1 MIIYYKAMFA
11 CGYCGKEFKYES
23 EKRRHEIS
31 HNPQFECTECFK
43 KFSFVSALRRH
54 QKQHKRTGIVQCS
67 ECNRNFRDDTLLKRH
82 IKYAHK
88 ETHICSKC
96 EAKFNS
102 QQALLSHQK
111 SHKPKS
117 ERRYQCSYNACEKTF
132 NFAHHLKHHEQTH
145 SAEKQHYCSS
155 CGKGFIQLHHLKT
168 HLKKHKPDSWLK
180 CNLPE
185 CLKIFTN
192 DYALKRHL
200 ATHKNLIS
208 AEDYEL
214 YYEYNKMTSPTSSE
228 DKHNDLEQMYLEDEK
243 ETSELFKKYQ
253 LLEDLSLKKSTIIAE
268 RIENVPNL
276 VNYSLGDSAN
286 LNISVNRSDN
296 ATCKGCDCAKNKE
309 TLRNENMP
317 EFKYNSDGTI
327 KIKEFIDTDIA
338 IAKNLK
344 KEYIEDKNDFSNF
357 DIPYNSCKA
366 VLGKCIVSGTGT
378 INENCLCAK
387 MVIDDSPMIY
397 HEISELTPIP
407 V

>member
-1 MIIYYKAMFA
+1 MFA
-11 CGYCGKEFKYES
+11 CGHCGKEFKYES

-43 KFSFVSALRRH
+43 KFSFISALRRH
-54 QKQHKRTGIVQCS
+54 QKQHTRTGIVQCS
-67 ECNRNFRDDTLLKRH
+67 ECNRNFRDESLLKRH

-111 SHKPKS
+111 THKPKS
-117 ERRYQCSYNACEKTF
+117 ERRYQCSYNGCDKTF

-168 HLKKHKPDSWLK
+168 HLKKHKPNSWLK

-200 ATHKNLIS
+200 VTHN
-208 AEDYEL
+208 
-214 YYEYNKMTSPTSSE
+214 
-228 DKHNDLEQMYLEDEK
+228 KHNDLEQIYMEDEK

-253 LLEDLSLKKSTIIAE
+253 LLEDLSFKKSRLIAE
-268 RIENVPNL
+268 KIDDVPNL
-276 VNYSLGDSAN
+276 VTYSFGDSENLDISAN
-286 LNISVNRSDN
+286 KSVD

-309 TLRNENMP
+309 TLINENMP
-317 EFKYNSDGTI
+317 ELKYNSDGTI
-327 KIKEFIDTDIA
+327 KIKEFIDTDITMV
-338 IAKNLK
+338 KNVK
-344 KEYIEDKNDFSNF
+344 KEYFEDKHDFSNF

-378 INENCLCAK
+378 ISENCLCAK
-387 MVIDDSPMIY
+387 MAFDDSPMIY